1 MKKKSGIELLSRSQI
16 CSTIAAGPLIDR
28 VRDGN
33 VSCKP
38 AMDTGKRCKKDV
50 RRERQNPSG
59 EKIYQKILKEN
70 IDITFS
76 STSAWQREKKKK
88 VVKPHDKLVILS

>member
-1 MKKKSGIELLSRSQI
+1 
-16 CSTIAAGPLIDR
+16 
-28 VRDGN
+28 
-33 VSCKP
+33 
-38 AMDTGKRCKKDV
+38 MDTGKRCKKDV

-76 STSAWQREKKKK
+76 STSAWQREKKKE

>member
-1 MKKKSGIELLSRSQI
+1 
-16 CSTIAAGPLIDR
+16 
-28 VRDGN
+28 
-33 VSCKP
+33 
-38 AMDTGKRCKKDV
+38 MDTGKRCKKDV